1 MTTTTSLKPPLQVR
15 DIDNR
20 SKYLTGIFFHS
31 LDLNNALCKKVT
43 VEILFNDPNKMG
55 NVKPCEIFFFVLPII
70 CIPLMSGK
78 AQDLIREAVCMFLL
92 L

>member
-1 MTTTTSLKPPLQVR
+1 MVTCGTQSTKSDQEKV
-15 DIDNR
+15 
-20 SKYLTGIFFHS
+20 
-31 LDLNNALCKKVT
+31 KKVT

-55 NVKPCEIFFFVLPII
+55 NVKPCEMFYSLLPII

-78 AQDLIREAVCMFLL
+78 AQDLIREAVCMSLL